1 MLMLVLEIDI
11 PHASGGVAL
20 TLEKDGGVTINGEV
34 CGSESGGEAAVAKLP
49 DGE

>member
-1 MLMLVLEIDI
+1 MLLLVLEVDV

-20 TLEKDGGVTINGEV
+20 TLEKDGGVTINCEV
-34 CGSESGGEAAVAKLP
+34 FSGESGGETAVAKLP